1 MEMSKEERALKL
13 FIVLT
18 RAMQSVKKKVEEDI
32 RSHGLNTT
40 EFAVLEL
47 IFHKGEQPIQR
58 IGEKVLIASSS
69 ITYVVDKLVQ
79 KEYIIR
85 RSCPKDRRVSYAVLT
100 DDGKVL
106 MEEIFPHHEQAIR
119 GITDGLTEDEKDQA
133 IDLLK
138 KLGHH
143 ASIKQ

>member
-1 MEMSKEERALKL
+1 MSTSKEERALKL

-18 RAMQSVKKKVEEDI
+18 RSMQAVKKKVEEDI

-47 IFHKGEQPIQR
+47 IFHKGKQPIQR

-69 ITYVVDKLVQ
+69 ITYVVDKLV
-79 KEYIIR
+79 KKGYLTRETC
-85 RSCPKDRRVSYAVLT
+85 SKDRRVSYAVLT
-100 DDGKVL
+100 EEGKTL
-106 MEEIFPHHEQAIR
+106 MEQIFPMHEQAIR
-119 GITDGLTEDEKDQA
+119 RITDGLTEEEKDQA
-133 IDLLK
+133 TELLK

-143 ASIKQ
+143 ATGA